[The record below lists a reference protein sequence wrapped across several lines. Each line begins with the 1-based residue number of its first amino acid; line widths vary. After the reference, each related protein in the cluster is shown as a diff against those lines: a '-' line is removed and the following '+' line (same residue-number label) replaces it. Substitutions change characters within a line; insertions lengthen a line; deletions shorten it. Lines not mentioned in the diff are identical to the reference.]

1 MIDYENETEIVSF
14 RDGAFPSLRFAFLKK
29 TIQILTYRD
38 HELLIAFSLWSDN
51 FLLSGKENANVNENV
66 IDGCLFL
73 FVSHLNVNDL
83 ARRVIQHGRCEIH
96 RVRFSCL

>member
-1 MIDYENETEIVSF
+1 MIDHENETEIVSF
-14 RDGAFPSLRFAFLKK
+14 RDVAFPSLSFAFLEK
-29 TIQILTYRD
+29 TIQIV
-38 HELLIAFSLWSDN
+38 N
-51 FLLSGKENANVNENV
+51 GKENANVNENV

-73 FVSHLNVNDL
+73 FVFHLNVNDL